1 MMAVKN
7 HKIAKIQK
15 YGKEYPC
22 CRRGASCR
30 IFVSN
35 SEYFS
40 VKMKGEYHG

>member
-7 HKIAKIQK
+7 RKITEKQK

-30 IFVSN
+30 IFVITN
-35 SEYFS
+35 EYFFS
-40 VKMKGEYHG
+40 